1 MEKIKSAIQGL
12 ATNYRDDVIQFR
24 RHLHMNPEL
33 SFEEKE
39 TAAYIASQLDQ
50 WGIGYVP
57 NIGGYGIVAEI
68 RGNHIS
74 DRVTALRADMDALPI
89 TEANDVVYC
98 SKNKGIMHACGHD
111 VHTSSL
117 LGSVRILNEL
127 KEHIYGTVKVIFQP
141 AEERLPGGASLM
153 IKDGVLE
160 NPKPNTIYG
169 QHVHPPLE
177 VGKVGFRAGVYMA
190 SADEIYMT
198 IKGKGGHAALPQDTI
213 DPLVL
218 LSHIIL
224 GLQNV
229 VSRRA
234 DPTIPTVL
242 SFGKVNSDGGAT
254 NVIPNEIYLQGTFRT
269 MDEEWRYRAHQ
280 IIKDTATS
288 IARGMG
294 GDVDVDIRVGYPSL
308 KNEVTITQKAF
319 RHAQAYLGEENVVE
333 LPIRMTAEDFAYYS
347 QVTPA
352 CFYRLG
358 TGNVS
363 RGITSPV
370 HTDTFD
376 VDERCLEVGSGL
388 MAWLAICDLYP
399 K

>member
-1 MEKIKSAIQGL
+1 
-12 ATNYRDDVIQFR
+12 
-24 RHLHMNPEL
+24 
-33 SFEEKE
+33 
-39 TAAYIASQLDQ
+39 
-50 WGIGYVP
+50 
-57 NIGGYGIVAEI
+57 
-68 RGNHIS
+68 
-74 DRVTALRADMDALPI
+74 MDALPI
-89 TEANDVVYC
+89 KEANSVAYKSLNEGV
-98 SKNKGIMHACGHD
+98 MHACGHD

-117 LGSVRILNEL
+117 LGSVKILKEL
-127 KEHIYGTVKVIFQP
+127 KEHIAGTIKVIFQP
-141 AEERLPGGASLM
+141 AEEKLPGGASLM

-160 NPKPNTIYG
+160 NPSPSTIYG

-177 VGKVGFRAGVYMA
+177 VGKVGFRSGVYMA

-213 DPLVL
+213 DPLVM

-242 SFGKVNSDGGAT
+242 SFGKVNSEGGAT
-254 NVIPNEIYLQGTFRT
+254 NVIPNEIHVQGTFRT
-269 MDEEWRYRAHQ
+269 MNEAWRYRAHQ
-280 IIKDTATS
+280 IITDTATS
-288 IARGMG
+288 IAKGMG
-294 GDVDVDIRVGYPSL
+294 GDVELDIRVGYPSL
-308 KNEVTITQKAF
+308 KNESQLTQSAF
-319 RHAQAYLGEENVVE
+319 ENAKQYLGNENVVE

-358 TGNVS
+358 TGNIDS
-363 RGITSPV
+363 GITSPV
-370 HTDTFD
+370 HTNTFD

-388 MAWLAICDLYP
+388 MAWLAICDL
-399 K
+399 KTN

>member
-1 MEKIKSAIQGL
+1 M
-12 ATNYRDDVIQFR
+12 
-24 RHLHMNPEL
+24 HPEL
-33 SFEEKE
+33 SFHEKE
-39 TAAYIASQLDQ
+39 TAAYVTNLLDQ
-50 WGIGYVP
+50 WNISYTP

-68 RGNHIS
+68 KGSTDNGK
-74 DRVTALRADMDALPI
+74 VTALRADMDALPI
-89 TEANDVVYC
+89 KEVNRVDYC
-98 SKNKGIMHACGHD
+98 SQNEGVMHACGHD
-111 VHTSSL
+111 VHTASL
-117 LGSVRILNEL
+117 LGSVKILKEL
-127 KEHIYGTVKVIFQP
+127 KNEFAGTIKVIFQP

-160 NPKPNTIYG
+160 NPKPATIYG

-177 VGKVGFRAGVYMA
+177 AGKVGFRSGVYMA

-254 NVIPNEIYLQGTFRT
+254 NVIPNEIFLQGTFRT
-269 MDEEWRYRAHQ
+269 MNEEWRTMAHQ
-280 IIKDTATS
+280 IIRDTATS

-294 GDVDVDIRVGYPSL
+294 GDVDIDIRVGYPSL
-308 KNEVTITQKAF
+308 NNDERLTRAAYMNAK
-319 RHAQAYLGEENVVE
+319 AYLGEENVVE

-347 QVTPA
+347 QITPA

-358 TGNVS
+358 TGNPS
-363 RGITSPV
+363 KGITSPV

-376 VDERCLEVGSGL
+376 VDEYCLQVGSGL
-388 MAWLAICDLYP
+388 MAWLAICDLMS

>member
-1 MEKIKSAIQGL
+1 MLKTKTAIHNL
-12 ATNYRDDVIQFR
+12 AAKYHNDVIQFR
-24 RHLHMNPEL
+24 RHLHMYPEL

-39 TAAYIASQLDQ
+39 TAAYISSQLDA
-50 WGIGYVP
+50 WGISYTP
-57 NIGGYGIVAEI
+57 NVGGHGIVAEI
-68 RGNHIS
+68 QGTIDNG
-74 DRVTALRADMDALPI
+74 RVTALRADMDALPI
-89 TEANDVVYC
+89 KEVNEVDYC
-98 SKNKGIMHACGHD
+98 SKNEGVMHACGHD

-127 KEHIYGTVKVIFQP
+127 KDHISGTVKVIFQP

-160 NPKPNTIYG
+160 NPKPASIFG

-177 VGKVGFRAGVYMA
+177 VGKVGFRPGVYMA

-234 DPTIPTVL
+234 DPTVPTVL

-269 MDEEWRYRAHQ
+269 MSEEWRYRAHQ
-280 IIKDTATS
+280 IIRDTATS

-294 GDVDVDIRVGYPSL
+294 GDVELDIKVGYPSL
-308 KNEVTITQKAF
+308 KNDAMITQNAF
-319 RHAQAYLGEENVVE
+319 NNAQAYLGKENVVE

-358 TGNVS
+358 TGNMTK
-363 RGITSPV
+363 GITSPV
-370 HTDTFD
+370 HTNTFD

-388 MAWLAICDLYP
+388 MAWLAICDLLSI
-399 K
+399 

>member
-1 MEKIKSAIQGL
+1 M
-12 ATNYRDDVIQFR
+12 
-24 RHLHMNPEL
+24 HPEL

-39 TAAYIASQLDQ
+39 TAEYISSQLDA
-50 WGIGYVP
+50 WGIRYTP

-68 RGNHIS
+68 KGAYDNGK
-74 DRVTALRADMDALPI
+74 VTALRADMDALPI
-89 TEANDVVYC
+89 KEVNEVDYC
-98 SKNKGIMHACGHD
+98 SKNEGIMHACGHD

-127 KEHIYGTVKVIFQP
+127 KDHVSGTIKVIFQP

-153 IKDGVLE
+153 IEEGVLE
-160 NPKPNTIYG
+160 NPKPSSIFG

-177 VGKVGFRAGVYMA
+177 VGKVGFRTGVYMA

-254 NVIPNEIYLQGTFRT
+254 NVIPNEIHLQGTFRT
-269 MDEEWRYRAHQ
+269 MNEEWRYKAHE
-280 IIKDTATS
+280 IIRDTAMS

-294 GDVDVDIRVGYPSL
+294 GDVDLDIKIGYPSL
-308 KNEVTITQKAF
+308 KNEALITKNAF
-319 RHAQAYLGEENVVE
+319 NNAKTYLGDENVVE

-363 RGITSPV
+363 KGITSPV
-370 HTDTFD
+370 HTNTFD

-388 MAWLAICDLYP
+388 MAWLAICDLSS

>member
-1 MEKIKSAIQGL
+1 M
-12 ATNYRDDVIQFR
+12 
-24 RHLHMNPEL
+24 
-33 SFEEKE
+33 
-39 TAAYIASQLDQ
+39 
-50 WGIGYVP
+50 
-57 NIGGYGIVAEI
+57 
-68 RGNHIS
+68 
-74 DRVTALRADMDALPI
+74 
-89 TEANDVVYC
+89 
-98 SKNKGIMHACGHD
+98 
-111 VHTSSL
+111 
-117 LGSVRILNEL
+117 RILNEL
-127 KEHIYGTVKVIFQP
+127 KDHISGTVKVIFQP

-160 NPKPNTIYG
+160 NPKPASIFG

-177 VGKVGFRAGVYMA
+177 VGKVGFRPGVYMA

-234 DPTIPTVL
+234 DPTVPTVL

-269 MDEEWRYRAHQ
+269 MSEEWRYRAHQ
-280 IIKDTATS
+280 IIRDTATS

-294 GDVDVDIRVGYPSL
+294 GDVELDIKVGYPSL
-308 KNEVTITQKAF
+308 KNDAMITQNAF
-319 RHAQAYLGEENVVE
+319 NNAQAYLGKENVVE

-358 TGNVS
+358 TGNMTK
-363 RGITSPV
+363 GITSPV
-370 HTDTFD
+370 HTNTFD

-388 MAWLAICDLYP
+388 MAWLAICDLLSI
-399 K
+399 